1 MGLIKEIALF
11 AGGTLFGSA
20 GFKLL
25 TSRDAKKAYVHA
37 TAAGLR
43 VKDSVMATVE
53 EVQENADDILASAKD
68 LNLEREMREKKLP
81 QLKRK
86 QLKPKKCKMTPTN
99 KYDHPSSAVSRCTE
113 SRRNGSFFIGIS
125 EE

>member
-1 MGLIKEIALF
+1 MGLIKEIVLF

-68 LNLEREMREKKLP
+68 LNLEREMREEAEREAAEIRDAEEAAAAEEEATETEEV
-81 QLKRK
+81 QDD
-86 QLKPKKCKMTPTN
+86 TN
-99 KYDHPSSAVSRCTE
+99 E
-113 SRRNGSFFIGIS
+113 
-125 EE
+125 

>member
-68 LNLEREMREKKLP
+68 LNLEREMREEAEREAAEIRDAEEVAAAEEEATETEEV
-81 QLKRK
+81 QDD
-86 QLKPKKCKMTPTN
+86 TN
-99 KYDHPSSAVSRCTE
+99 E
-113 SRRNGSFFIGIS
+113 
-125 EE
+125 